1 MNSTPF
7 IPVSEPDIGELELR
21 YVTEAVRSGWVSS
34 IGPFVDRF
42 EAQFARFCGV
52 KHAIAVS
59 NGTTALHV
67 ALLALGVG
75 PGDEVIIPDLTF
87 VATGNAVL
95 YCGAKPVLADVSP
108 DTWCIDPAAVERAI
122 TPRTKAVL
130 PVHLY
135 GHPADMDAILA
146 LARPRNIAVIE
157 DAAEAHG
164 AKYRGRMVGGIGDIG
179 CFSFY
184 GNKILTTGEG
194 GMVTTNDDH
203 LASRVRFLKDH
214 AMDPHRRYFHPE
226 VGYNYRMT
234 NLQAA
239 LGCAQL
245 ERAEELLAKRRRVM
259 DAYREALSGLD
270 GVQLNPRAPWAE
282 PVPWM
287 VCLVQDRVPT
297 NVLAARLREHGIDTR
312 PFFVPMH
319 ELPAFRCSHRLA
331 DSASRMLATR
341 GLNLPSAPRLVSSDV
356 HRISGALSLPLRSE
370 L

>member
-1 MNSTPF
+1 MSRPGF
-7 IPVSEPDIGELELR
+7 VPVSEPDIGELEVR

-34 IGPFVDRF
+34 IGPFVERF
-42 EAQFARFCGV
+42 EADFARFCGV

-67 ALLALGVG
+67 ALLALGLG

-95 YCGAKPVLADVSP
+95 YCRAKPVLVDVSA
-108 DTWCIDPAAVERAI
+108 DTWCMNPAEVERAI
-122 TPRTKAVL
+122 TPRTKVIL

-135 GHPADMDAILA
+135 GHPADMNAILA
-146 LARPRNIAVIE
+146 LAMPRGIAVLE

-164 AKYRGRMVGGIGDIG
+164 AKCRGMVVGGIGDIG

-203 LASRVRFLKDH
+203 LAARVRFLKDH
-214 AMDPHRRYFHPE
+214 AMDPKRRYFHPE

-234 NLQAA
+234 NVQAA

-245 ERAEELLAKRRRVM
+245 ERADELLAKRRRVM
-259 DAYREALSGLD
+259 EAYRQELGGLE
-270 GVQLNPRAPWAE
+270 GVQLNPHAPWAD

-287 VCLVQDRVPT
+287 VCLVQDRIPT
-297 NVLAARLREHGIDTR
+297 DVLVARLRDQGIDTR

-319 ELPAFRCSHRLA
+319 ELPAFCSDGLVTAAVADRLG
-331 DSASRMLATR
+331 SS
-341 GLNLPSAPRLVSSDV
+341 GVNLPSSPRAELGDCR
-356 HRISGALSLPLRSE
+356 RIAATVREVLQ
-370 L
+370 

>member
-1 MNSTPF
+1 MTARPF

-34 IGPFVDRF
+34 IGPFVERF
-42 EAQFARFCGV
+42 EAEFARFCQV
-52 KHAIAVS
+52 KHAVAVS
-59 NGTTALHV
+59 NGTTALHL

-95 YCGAKPVLADVSP
+95 YCGAKPVLVDVTAE
-108 DTWCIDPAAVERAI
+108 TWCIDPALVEKAI
-122 TPRTKAVL
+122 TSRTKVIL

-135 GHPADMDAILA
+135 GHPADMEAILA
-146 LARPRNIAVIE
+146 LARPRGIAVVE

-164 AKYRGRMVGGIGDIG
+164 AKCRGKVVGGIGDIG

-194 GMVTTNDDH
+194 GMVTTNDDR
-203 LASRVRFLKDH
+203 LAARVRFLKDH
-214 AMDPHRRYFHPE
+214 AMDPTRRYFHPE

-234 NLQAA
+234 NVQAA

-259 DAYREALSGLD
+259 EAYRDALAGLD
-270 GVQLNPRAPWAE
+270 GVQLNPHAPWAD

-287 VCLVQDRVPT
+287 VCLVQDRVPAD
-297 NVLAARLREHGIDTR
+297 VLAARLRDQGIDTR
-312 PFFVPMH
+312 PFFVPLH
-319 ELPAFRCSHRLA
+319 DLPAFHDPDTGTGPVAGRL
-331 DSASRMLATR
+331 SCN
-341 GLNLPSAPRLVSSDV
+341 GLNLPSSPRIEAGTSCRLG
-356 HRISGALSLPLRSE
+356 GAIQEVLS
-370 L
+370 